1 MATGAGGTFASASTT
16 IQGDY
21 FVATNGS
28 DSNPGTIS
36 QPFRTIAKGVSMLTP
51 GKTLL
56 VRSGTYAESL
66 QNTIPGGTSWSS
78 PVTVAAYP
86 GDTVTIE
93 PTSQQNAQSVLMF
106 YGASEQYIIVQGFII
121 NAQNVTHDAV
131 KITNSSSAGAASHI
145 RITDCEV
152 ENAPQ
157 NGILTSNGAVSN
169 EFLNLLVHNNGSTNY
184 LYHGFYI
191 STQSNTVS
199 GSTSYSNGGR
209 GIQVYAEG
217 STTKCNNNV
226 ISGNK
231 CYNNGLS
238 GRGPGISV
246 ASGTGI
252 QVYNN
257 ICYGNTLGIQ
267 VDYWNPTNTRV
278 VNNTVDGNGSDG
290 GIYIGTVATGTL
302 VENNIVYNNTLVN
315 MGISTSLAMNLV
327 GVNPLFVNLAGH
339 DYHLTSGSPAIDA
352 GTATNAPSTAFDGS
366 TRPLVAGF
374 DIGAYEWV
382 PPTDT
387 VLPTSHRVLHAAPVT
402 PLPIGR

>member
-1 MATGAGGTFASASTT
+1 
-16 IQGDY
+16 
-21 FVATNGS
+21 
-28 DSNPGTIS
+28 
-36 QPFRTIAKGVSMLTP
+36 
-51 GKTLL
+51 
-56 VRSGTYAESL
+56 
-66 QNTIPGGTSWSS
+66 
-78 PVTVAAYP
+78 
-86 GDTVTIE
+86 
-93 PTSQQNAQSVLMF
+93 QQNAQSVLMF

-267 VDYWNPTNTRV
+267 VDYWSPTNVTV
-278 VNNTVDGNGSDG
+278 VNNTCVDNSGG
-290 GIYIGTVATGTL
+290 GIYVGSAAVDTL
-302 VENNIVYNNTLVN
+302 VANNICYNNSGGDFTN
-315 MGISTSLAMNLV
+315 AGTSTTQVTNLF
-327 GVNPLFVNLAGH
+327 GVNPLFVNLAG
-339 DYHLTSGSPAIDA
+339 DNFHLTASSPAINA
-352 GTATNAPSTAFDGS
+352 GTAANS
-366 TRPLVAGF
+366 
-374 DIGAYEWV
+374 
-382 PPTDT
+382 PPT
-387 VLPTSHRVLHAAPVT
+387 
-402 PLPIGR
+402 